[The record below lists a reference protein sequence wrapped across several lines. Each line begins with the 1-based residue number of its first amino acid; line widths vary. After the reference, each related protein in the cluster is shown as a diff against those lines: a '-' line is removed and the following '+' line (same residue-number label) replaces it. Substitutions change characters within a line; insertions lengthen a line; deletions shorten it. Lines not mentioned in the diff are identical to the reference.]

1 MLCLLGGHWA
11 WLRHHRVTSEVQD
24 LGAELTGLSS
34 DLEGSFDSSLHGC
47 VQADAAEPHLLW
59 FGEKVG
65 SDELGKRTS

>member
-1 MLCLLGGHWA
+1 MAALPRRFFHKK
-11 WLRHHRVTSEVQD
+11 VSEAHV
-24 LGAELTGLSS
+24 LSS